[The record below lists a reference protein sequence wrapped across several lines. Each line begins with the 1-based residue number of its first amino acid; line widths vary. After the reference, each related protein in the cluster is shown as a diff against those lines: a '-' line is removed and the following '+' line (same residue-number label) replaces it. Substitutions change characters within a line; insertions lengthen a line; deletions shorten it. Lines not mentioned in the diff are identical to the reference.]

1 MSKKAIYVV
10 ILMVIL
16 FSGALPTQAEIS
28 FSNVYVYAIRNG
40 SAKISW
46 DTFYEPTKA
55 YIYYGKNPDKLDK
68 TLEYGVYDYNHEST
82 LSGLERD
89 VTYYYKIVAVTKSGE
104 SKELFLQTFSTKDM
118 PDTLAPEFISAR
130 VLQATKDAIA
140 IAWETNEQT
149 RAEIKF
155 GTDYNN
161 LDRGEGEGD
170 LKNKHDKII
179 GGLDTDQK
187 YYFKIIAEDR
197 DGNKTDMVIQSRTDR
212 YLSDKTELVI
222 EKIQPMAA
230 DPAMVFTNGAN
241 IYWQTNMVA
250 KCKIRYGVKSG
261 DYNKELE
268 ANSEERLIDHSISL
282 TGLETATIYYYKL
295 ECYDSFYGKNKQ
307 TSEYTFRTYSPAE
320 FSRLTTQKKINN
332 QVAVSA
338 GPADLK
344 DSDDDTLSDD
354 YEREIYTNPKKK
366 DTDGD
371 GYNDDVELKYGYD
384 PLIAGS
390 AKLQVVLY
398 YRPKLSA
405 SQETA
410 KGNEL
415 KKLVRQRMG
424 AVKISDKNWQTLIR
438 AYIYGHYPLEAIIEA
453 IKLGGVTVHP
463 TIPWESWQKT
473 EQYRSAMGV

>member
-1 MSKKAIYVV
+1 MKKTIIVLIIMIIFGLGGPSAR
-10 ILMVIL
+10 
-16 FSGALPTQAEIS
+16 AEIK
-28 FSNVYVYAIRNG
+28 FSNVAVYAIKNG
-40 SAKISW
+40 TAQISW

-118 PDTLAPEFISAR
+118 PDTLAPEFISVR
-130 VLQATKDAIA
+130 VLQTTRDAIA

-197 DGNKTDMVIQSRTDR
+197 DGNKTDTTIQSRTDR
-212 YLSDKTELVI
+212 YLSDKTELAI

-230 DPAMVFTNGAN
+230 DPTMVFTNGAN

-250 KCKIRYGVKSG
+250 KCKIRYGLKSG

-268 ANSEERLIDHSISL
+268 ANNKERLIDHSISL
-282 TGLETATIYYYKL
+282 TALETATVYYYKL

-320 FSRLTTQKKINN
+320 FSRLITQKKTNN
-332 QVAVSA
+332 QAVVNP

-344 DSDDDTLSDD
+344 DTDGDTLSDG
-354 YEREIYTNPKKK
+354 YEREIYTNPAKK

-390 AKLQVVLY
+390 AKLQAALY
-398 YRPKLSA
+398 YRPKLTA
-405 SQETA
+405 SQEVA

-415 KKLVRQRMG
+415 KNLVRQRMG
-424 AVKISDKNWQTLIR
+424 TVKASEKNWQTLIR
-438 AYIYGHYPLEAIIEA
+438 AYIYGHYPLEAIVQA
-453 IKLGGVTVHP
+453 IRLGGVTVHP
-463 TIPWESWQKT
+463 TIPWESWRNT
-473 EQYRSAMGV
+473 EQYKNNM